1 MCRLDISY
9 VDNERQ
15 TRGRFVLGHR
25 ANTTGEDSVQLA
37 SDKKSCQKL
46 RFTKGE
52 DDGYELDVDGVPNP
66 RFREHRSNRDCACG
80 QPDLSQMIYDDRRL
94 RHLGHLKDHCE
105 DLMR

>member
-1 MCRLDISY
+1 MAGCSIVATLPQY
-9 VDNERQ
+9 
-15 TRGRFVLGHR
+15 GM
-25 ANTTGEDSVQLA
+25 TTVQKN
-37 SDKKSCQKL
+37 DVKYEVT
-46 RFTKGE
+46 FTKRE

-80 QPDLSQMIYDDRRL
+80 QPDLSQMIYDDRGL